1 LGCAEEWAE
10 LSEGKCAELEEKLI
24 TVNNLKSL
32 EIWAEKYLQQED
44 KYEEKVKVL
53 SDKLKGIETLAEFGR
68 GQ

>member
-1 LGCAEEWAE
+1 
-10 LSEGKCAELEEKLI
+10 
-24 TVNNLKSL
+24 
-32 EIWAEKYLQQED
+32 LQQED